1 MCIYLS
7 VCVVVFFSHIFN
19 IRIRELIIP
28 WRCQLIS
35 EIGTTWGADWGRRRR
50 REECGGVCQSKDSVK
65 LRVVY
70 RMGWGGVSV
79 VRWLGDWVVTAIVGY
94 AIK

>member
-1 MCIYLS
+1 M
-7 VCVVVFFSHIFN
+7 
-19 IRIRELIIP
+19 IIP

-35 EIGTTWGADWGRRRR
+35 EIGTTSGAEWGQEEKKRGLWRSVSKQRQ
-50 REECGGVCQSKDSVK
+50 REAAGGIPYGV
-65 LRVVY
+65 
-70 RMGWGGVSV
+70 GGVSV

>member
-1 MCIYLS
+1 MGQKAK
-7 VCVVVFFSHIFN
+7 
-19 IRIRELIIP
+19 R
-28 WRCQLIS
+28 
-35 EIGTTWGADWGRRRR
+35 
-50 REECGGVCQSKDSVK
+50 GVCQSKDSVK

>member
-35 EIGTTWGADWGRRRR
+35 EIGTTQRR
-50 REECGGVCQSKDSVK
+50 REEAGGGGGEDIVK
-65 LRVVY
+65 LRVVC
-70 RMGWGGVSV
+70 RVGGV
-79 VRWLGDWVVTAIVGY
+79 RAGE
-94 AIK
+94 

>member
-35 EIGTTWGADWGRRRR
+35 EIGTSRRR
-50 REECGGVCQSKDSVK
+50 REEAGGGGGEDIVK
-65 LRVVY
+65 LRVVC
-70 RMGWGGVSV
+70 RVGGVGAGEQGCL
-79 VRWLGDWVVTAIVGY
+79 RC
-94 AIK
+94 